1 MYWCQVKKNYL
12 AAGTSFMIWANV
24 VLLCILQIG
33 VQSQRLS
40 DPCVCMSRSA
50 YIFQMPIAEGL
61 LAYVSSLL
69 DTVLCH
75 GLTEIFFGHISQVIG
90 WWKNLENLVYI
101 FPSYLMI
108 DLESIRKT
116 WWESKTQKNCCGM
129 FTLLLPILF
138 MYTLGQMILV
148 LIQGHL
154 GWLFY

>member
-1 MYWCQVKKNYL
+1 
-12 AAGTSFMIWANV
+12 MIWANV
-24 VLLCILQIG
+24 CAIVFSSNWRSESKALGSLC
-33 VQSQRLS
+33 VY
-40 DPCVCMSRSA
+40 VSRVR
-50 YIFQMPIAEGL
+50 IFQMPIAEFL